1 MYKQRWQSRI
11 FLIIGLITSVM
22 THSTT
27 TPALNPD
34 HPNSYI
40 MKEGDT
46 LWDISSIFLEDQWL
60 WPEIWRAYPQLQ
72 NPHLIY
78 PGDSIHS
85 QVSSYQIIIINAGHQ
100 HQLSPG
106 QLLSI
111 QRHVKHTHPNHSASH
126 KTSDEINFPQPSST
140 QEVLG
145 SAVAFRV
152 FEKITYCLILS
163 AERPIRIG
171 DRVENSLMR

>member
-34 HPNSYI
+34 HPNIYI

-78 PGDSIHS
+78 PGVS
-85 QVSSYQIIIINAGHQ
+85 QW
-100 HQLSPG
+100 PG
-106 QLLSI
+106 
-111 QRHVKHTHPNHSASH
+111 
-126 KTSDEINFPQPSST
+126 
-140 QEVLG
+140 
-145 SAVAFRV
+145 
-152 FEKITYCLILS
+152 
-163 AERPIRIG
+163 
-171 DRVENSLMR
+171 